1 MVPRRFLWTR
11 TPPAPAGH
19 LPSAGPEPGSQ
30 PQGPRP
36 AVKRPG
42 SGSETRLETC
52 GFHSPKF
59 HGAYT
64 WDGSGQQLKG
74 GMALRVTQQAGHQ
87 LLPCSPAA
95 LAGPGGLLGPYGRQQ
110 AALPGKLIVWAQCL
124 AWGSAAGS
132 APVEPTVLLAPY
144 WAHHFVSLC
153 LGVPVC
159 QVGITVVPTSQGV
172 WEEGLVN

>member
-74 GMALRVTQQAGHQ
+74 GTALRVTQQAGHQ

-95 LAGPGGLLGPYGRQQ
+95 LVGPGGLLGPYGRQQ
-110 AALPGKLIVWAQCL
+110 AALPGKLVVRAQCL